1 MHGEVIK
8 QVQVKSTKYML
19 HASIIAIGIILA
31 VLYNDNTPYQIARGQ
46 SRYLTTKITSRHL
59 EGPKVV
65 SLPERVEARVIEE
78 IEKTLSDL
86 DHDYS
91 RSPRLRGRSGTS
103 QTGRAP
109 YSFLKQATNSTDKDH
124 RFGPPRH
131 TRKWIYGRP
140 ERIDRSSEPLEFAHF
155 KNSPGTKDIRFDKL
169 DNSGMRVDM
178 QGELV
183 RQFGFEIPAPGQ
195 LRPVDGL
202 PKTPSR
208 WQGPGRALNPA
219 ANEDKT
225 SKANAPE
232 GAEAY
237 ASHVSA
243 PVASRRS
250 RELYYACLLIP
261 RFLSTP
267 ITLEVRNMLTEEMG
281 NIFLSNG
288 WKLESLVIDKD
299 SMQWVGLLPST
310 IAPAKHIKVV
320 REATTSLVTPFFM
333 KLTNHGLLRDF
344 WAPGQLLES
353 GNELISRY
361 EIDEFIE
368 NNRRQYYPGVTDDGA
383 EVN

>member
-1 MHGEVIK
+1 LDK
-8 QVQVKSTKYML
+8 
-19 HASIIAIGIILA
+19 IIDPALC
-31 VLYNDNTPYQIARGQ
+31 
-46 SRYLTTKITSRHL
+46 
-59 EGPKVV
+59 
-65 SLPERVEARVIEE
+65 
-78 IEKTLSDL
+78 
-86 DHDYS
+86 
-91 RSPRLRGRSGTS
+91 
-103 QTGRAP
+103 
-109 YSFLKQATNSTDKDH
+109 
-124 RFGPPRH
+124 
-131 TRKWIYGRP
+131 
-140 ERIDRSSEPLEFAHF
+140 
-155 KNSPGTKDIRFDKL
+155 
-169 DNSGMRVDM
+169 VDM

-195 LRPVDGL
+195 LRPVNEAAKDTQPVARTRKS
-202 PKTPSR
+202 PKSSDS
-208 WQGPGRALNPA
+208 
-219 ANEDKT
+219 EDTT
-225 SKANAPE
+225 SKENAP
-232 GAEAY
+232 EAY

-243 PVASRRS
+243 PTTSRRS
-250 RELYYACLLIP
+250 RELHYACLLIP

-320 REATTSLVTPFFM
+320 REATTRLVTPFFM

-368 NNRRQYYPGVTDDGA
+368 NNRRQYYPGVTDDGS